1 MARLTIIKNKGTKY
15 TIGADVL
22 VNINSGQTMGTPVN
36 VGGANTSPVYFSNGK
51 PIAVTTIDGGSGG

>member
-1 MARLTIIKNKGTKY
+1 MARLSIIKKDGTSY

-22 VNINSGQTMGTPVN
+22 VTINSGNTAGTPIS

-51 PIAVTTIDGGSGG
+51 PVAVTAIDGGT